1 MKQRCGLC
9 PQQHN
14 QTTEQQ
20 MHPAAKQLGSTR
32 SMSDEV
38 ERVNVFAIQKPG
50 YTLKG

>member
-1 MKQRCGLC
+1 LKQGCGLC
-9 PQQHN
+9 AQQHN

-20 MHPAAKQLGSTR
+20 MHPAAKQQGSTR
-32 SMSDEV
+32 SMSDKV